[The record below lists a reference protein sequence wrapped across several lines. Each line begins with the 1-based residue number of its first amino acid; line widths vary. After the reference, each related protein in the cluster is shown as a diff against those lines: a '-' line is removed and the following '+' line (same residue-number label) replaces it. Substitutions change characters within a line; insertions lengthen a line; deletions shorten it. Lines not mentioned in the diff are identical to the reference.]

1 MHGRHAPE
9 SDTRR
14 ERVRLTSE
22 RSPYILGSLRNAD
35 IVLFHNSSPYK
46 SPVVHCQKA
55 FGFRGDAAHISHVA
69 LYVGQGLICHS
80 NPRLLHGYGG
90 VTMEEL
96 SRAADGQDVT
106 VVRFEELNGEE
117 GLQKLDG
124 ICALAKF
131 AQGCPYNYKGVF
143 DLAVGAAQMLINKG
157 RGAAYLSEI
166 SRKYDIENVKHV
178 LGVSAASN
186 EFLCSDFVFNCY
198 DEVLREENPL
208 SDPNVMRSPNRLP
221 AEFYENSRLSTVQL
235 LAG

>member
-131 AQGCPYNYKGVF
+131 AQGCPYNYK
-143 DLAVGAAQMLINKG
+143 
-157 RGAAYLSEI
+157 
-166 SRKYDIENVKHV
+166 
-178 LGVSAASN
+178 
-186 EFLCSDFVFNCY
+186 EF
-198 DEVLREENPL
+198 
-208 SDPNVMRSPNRLP
+208 
-221 AEFYENSRLSTVQL
+221 
-235 LAG
+235 